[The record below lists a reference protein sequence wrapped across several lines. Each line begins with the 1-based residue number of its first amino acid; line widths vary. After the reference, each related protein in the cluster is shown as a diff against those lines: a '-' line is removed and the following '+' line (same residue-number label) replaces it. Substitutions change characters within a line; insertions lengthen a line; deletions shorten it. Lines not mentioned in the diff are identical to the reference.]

1 MLINPPFC
9 RIPTVY
15 PQIAF
20 LWMKKN
26 TNGNFF
32 QRGAQSC
39 CRAYNGNRQNDLII
53 EIVKPFACHHLQLL
67 QLFFAKTAVF
77 ATRNCHRLES
87 LPHLLHLTELRH
99 SEHFKEPSLRISNFS
114 SRQLT
119 QISST
124 KHSKNLF
131 GSFLDLKWSITVQFF
146 EANMI
151 FSWSATGMD
160 FFLRGIPIV
169 CVRCHWAMLL
179 IGVLDI
185 YFKKTSPSNDK
196 STFSVD
202 TRFSNQKMFDDN
214 VG

>member
-1 MLINPPFC
+1 M
-9 RIPTVY
+9 
-15 PQIAF
+15 
-20 LWMKKN
+20 
-26 TNGNFF
+26 
-32 QRGAQSC
+32 S
-39 CRAYNGNRQNDLII
+39 
-53 EIVKPFACHHLQLL
+53 PFATVAT
-67 QLFFAKTAVF
+67 FFAKTAVF

-114 SRQLT
+114 SRHLT
-119 QISST
+119 QIYST

-131 GSFLDLKWSITVQFF
+131 GSFLDLKWSIAFQFF

-151 FSWSATGMD
+151 FSWFATGVD
-160 FFLRGIPIV
+160 FFLRGILIV

-179 IGVLDI
+179 IGAQDI
-185 YFKKTSPSNDK
+185 CFKKTPPSNDQ

-202 TRFSNQKMFDDN
+202 TIFSIQKMFDDN

>member
-26 TNGNFF
+26 TNGNLF
-32 QRGAQSC
+32 QSC

-114 SRQLT
+114 SRHLT
-119 QISST
+119 QIYST

-131 GSFLDLKWSITVQFF
+131 GSFLDLKWSITFQFF
-146 EANMI
+146 RPTWFLHDLLLGWI
-151 FSWSATGMD
+151 F
-160 FFLRGIPIV
+160 FFEGY
-169 CVRCHWAMLL
+169 LL
-179 IGVLDI
+179 YVSGV
-185 YFKKTSPSNDK
+185 TE
-196 STFSVD
+196 
-202 TRFSNQKMFDDN
+202 QCC
-214 VG
+214 